1 MVTKSNA
8 RETLAKFATNDLAGI
23 YDGQTRWKKSQLR
36 HNDDDNAV
44 KIKKKR
50 EGGGE
55 DALIK
60 TNKYCCQKNT
70 RYIQICIRYEE

>member
-23 YDGQTRWKKSQLR
+23 YDGQMRWKKSQLR

-44 KIKKKR
+44 KIKKKK
-50 EGGGE
+50 GGGGRRGC
-55 DALIK
+55 A
-60 TNKYCCQKNT
+60 Y
-70 RYIQICIRYEE
+70 